1 MTYGYI
7 RVSTD
12 KQTVK
17 NQSFEIEEFAARNK
31 ISIDSWIEETASGTI
46 TPEHRELGKLIE
58 KISNGDLIICSE
70 LSRLGRSLFMIMS
83 ILNKLM
89 EKGARVWTIKD
100 GYRLGDDIQ
109 SKVLAF
115 AFGLSAEI
123 ERNLIS
129 QRTKEALERKKSEGK
144 KLGRPQGS
152 LNKICILDGAE
163 LGTSIMIIHGISI
176 NQIAKL
182 YGVHRKTV
190 ATFIKNKKL
199 TSKENIERTLQL
211 IGQV

>member
-1 MTYGYI
+1 MNYGYI

-12 KQTVK
+12 KQTVE
-17 NQSFEIEEFAARNK
+17 NQRYEITEFAMRNNIK
-31 ISIDSWIEETASGTI
+31 IDFWIEETISGTLE
-46 TPEHRELGKLIE
+46 PNRRQLGTLLE
-58 KISNGDLIICSE
+58 KIQKDDLIICSE

-89 EKGARVWTIKD
+89 ETGARVWTIKD

-144 KLGRPQGS
+144 VLGRPKGKS
-152 LNKICILDGAE
+152 SNSSKLDGAE
-163 LGTSIMIIHGISI
+163 IGTTIMLMQGIST
-176 NQIAKL
+176 NRIAKL
-182 YGVHRKTV
+182 YGVHRNTV
-190 ATFIKNKKL
+190 KLFIKRKQL
-199 TSKENIERTLQL
+199 DSKENIRRVLD
-211 IGQV
+211 ICG